1 MHVYQ
6 SPNAVY
12 RCITHDREAGVGYS
26 NDTRHKGTDIHAL
39 LGLLYDSSIQM
50 SLITLKA
57 S

>member
-6 SPNAVY
+6 SPHAVY